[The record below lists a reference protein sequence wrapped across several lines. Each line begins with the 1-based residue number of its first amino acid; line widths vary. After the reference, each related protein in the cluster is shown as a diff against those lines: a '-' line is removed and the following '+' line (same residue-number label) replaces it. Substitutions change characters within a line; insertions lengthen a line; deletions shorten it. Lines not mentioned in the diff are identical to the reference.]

1 VIRSN
6 HPPAAVDE
14 QGLPGDVACVVA
26 GQKGDAARDVLR
38 LGDEAGRRACLDSI
52 DDLRSEPFRRARA
65 NRARRT
71 ALTVTPNGASSRA
84 SKADDAHFCRR
95 IVGEAR
101 IANESCVARHAE
113 RSGRNGGRAYG
124 LLRLRP
130 ALPPRRRGKMNA
142 EAVVDSAA
150 ALNVTRRAFPR
161 RPPKRS
167 PGDRASPPPP
177 RADPER

>member
-52 DDLRSEPFRRARA
+52 DDLRSAPFRRAYESRL
-65 NRARRT
+65 RT

-84 SKADDAHFCRR
+84 SKADDAHF
-95 IVGEAR
+95 A
-101 IANESCVARHAE
+101 VA
-113 RSGRNGGRAYG
+113 
-124 LLRLRP
+124 
-130 ALPPRRRGKMNA
+130 
-142 EAVVDSAA
+142 
-150 ALNVTRRAFPR
+150 
-161 RPPKRS
+161 
-167 PGDRASPPPP
+167 
-177 RADPER
+177 